1 MKAIRLVFAVAAV
14 SLMLLASAFTAGAA
28 PAMVSLT
35 FDDGLDGTYDFAFP
49 ILKKHGVP
57 GVSGIVTSRIDP
69 AHQEFMDWEQIDK
82 MEEAG
87 WEIASHSV
95 NHVRPIDVPV
105 FKSLEPITD
114 WKQFGS
120 APAIYHAQY
129 NGVILTGLFENNSR
143 PLKEVTDVKELK
155 TTPGSYFFDRF
166 IQTVQVR
173 PFEQPEYPS
182 QLDIRA
188 FSYEREMEQSKK
200 DLHEHGINVKT
211 YIPPYNYWTDEAKT
225 LSKGLYQNA
234 LTGEGVGNR
243 PANFDRF
250 ALKRYMVHTNDSV
263 ASLIRIVKDN
273 AVDKNSWVIFCMHSI
288 GDNYGWE
295 PWDTDKLDKFVT
307 WLKQEGIDVVTIS
320 EGVERM
326 RKTAPGK

>member
-14 SLMLLASAFTAGAA
+14 SLTILASPFTAGAA

-35 FDDGLDGTYDFAFP
+35 FDDGLDGTYDFAYP

-69 AHQEFMDWEQIDK
+69 AHEEFMNWEQIDK
-82 MEEAG
+82 LAEAG
-87 WEIASHSV
+87 WEICSHSV

-105 FKSLEPITD
+105 FIAQEPIKG
-114 WKQFGS
+114 WMQFGTD
-120 APAIYHAQY
+120 PAIYHASY
-129 NGVILTGLFENNSR
+129 NYVFATGLFENGR

-155 TTPGSYFFDRF
+155 STPGTYFFDRF
-166 IQTVQVR
+166 IQTLQVR
-173 PFEQPEYPS
+173 PFYQPEYPA

-200 DLHEHGINVKT
+200 DLADHGIDVKT
-211 YIPPYNYWTDEAKT
+211 YIPPFNYWTDEVKPARKR
-225 LSKGLYQNA
+225 LYQNA

-263 ASLIRIVKDN
+263 ASLIRIVKEN
-273 AVDKNSWVIFCMHSI
+273 AVDKNSWVIFCMHSV

-295 PWDTDKLDKFVT
+295 PWDADKLDRFVS
-307 WLKQEGIDVVTIS
+307 WLKEEGIDVVTIAG
-320 EGVERM
+320 GVERM
-326 RKTAPGK
+326 RKLSPAK